1 MKNIPTCSLHYNIS
15 MKNKLFLI
23 FSLAFSGSICLSLS
37 CCNEKTFSFKFDYNY
52 DLSEILPED
61 EIANNSDSDNLS
73 YASARISQNNDI
85 LSVTKDVY
93 LKNTDYK
100 KAFFADVV
108 NSFLVLYDNYG
119 SDYQAEVTN
128 FDVNNNLKN
137 VSFSIDINIPKFSK
151 KIVYKIKNYQL
162 SYISPGE
169 ESTEH
174 SHVYTMWSLYLSPNV
189 ALPGHVSY
197 YDRTEIDTSTGKQ
210 TYFHSTDKFILT
222 NSYYLSKFMR
232 KNLLPNKYKLIS
244 VKYSDATST
253 SDASPKLNSNAV
265 PGSLVNDVTYYLNS
279 WISDL
284 DYNAKIY
291 SILNPQYFFTNS
303 PSLPTNFDEYFTAKD
318 LLIYVT
324 NQCAIDSLSI
334 PSIND
339 FAIKFSL
346 IEGFVFTQ
354 ESASYLNYYSKYP
367 LSHSFSHSW
376 IKW

>member
-1 MKNIPTCSLHYNIS
+1 

-23 FSLAFSGSICLSLS
+23 FSLVFSGVACLPLS

-52 DLSEILPED
+52 DLSEILTED

-73 YASARISQNNDI
+73 YASARIDDI

-93 LKNTDYK
+93 LKNTNYK

-119 SDYQAEVTN
+119 SDYEAEITN
-128 FDVNNNLKN
+128 FDVNNNLTN

-169 ESTEH
+169 ESTKL
-174 SHVYTMWSLYLSPNV
+174 SRVYTMWSIYLSPNV
-189 ALPGHVSY
+189 ALPGHISY
-197 YDRTEIDTSTGKQ
+197 YDRTEIDTFTGKQ
-210 TYFHSTDKFILT
+210 TYFHSTDKFVLT
-222 NSYYLSKFMR
+222 NSYYLSKFMS

-244 VKYSDATST
+244 VKYADATST
-253 SDASPKLNSNAV
+253 TELASPRLNSSAV
-265 PGSLVNDVTYYLNS
+265 PGSLVDDVTYYLDS

-303 PSLPTNFDEYFTAKD
+303 PSLPTNFGEYFTAKD
-318 LLIYVT
+318 LLIYIT
-324 NQCAIDSLSI
+324 NQCAIDSLSV
-334 PSIND
+334 PSTND

-354 ESASYLNYYSKYP
+354 ESTSYLNYYSEYT
-367 LSHSFSHSW
+367 LSNSFSHSW